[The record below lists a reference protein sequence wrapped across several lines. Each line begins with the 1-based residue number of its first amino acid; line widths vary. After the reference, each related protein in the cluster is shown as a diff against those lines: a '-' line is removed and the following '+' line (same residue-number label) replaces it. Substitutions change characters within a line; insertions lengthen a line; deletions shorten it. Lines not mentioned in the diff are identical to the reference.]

1 MTPSAADDLY
11 RSGKLPALVATAAI
25 LQISESMLPHPIPG
39 LRFGLAN
46 IVTLIILVQ
55 HGFKPALSV
64 TLLRTVVSAFVLGS
78 FLSPG
83 FILSFSGGFA
93 SITAAGLL
101 LHISHRV
108 PALRISPIGLGIAG
122 AFVHNMVQLGLA
134 YLLLIRHAGIF
145 FLVPWLSFGSVIL
158 GAFSGLL
165 AAGVLNRLAAHEAAP
180 SVALQPVA
188 PLQNRVHLSADT
200 WLHRCPPEVKIAAM
214 LILTLSVV
222 VYENLVLYAALFAA
236 ILLLIPSASLSY
248 ARIFQVFK
256 KLWAVVLSAVL
267 LPLYF
272 NPGNRV
278 LIPTPLGSLHAEAVA
293 RACVYGARILILA
306 LFANLV
312 AQTTDTR
319 ALTRGIRTFLKPFDR
334 LGLDSAAVAENLSL
348 SLAALP
354 AVWVEI
360 RSVMT
365 ALLAGKPRNL
375 ATLKAVVIQLFL
387 YLFRQQNGRP

>member
-1 MTPSAADDLY
+1 MTPSAADGLY
-11 RSGKLPALVATAAI
+11 RSGRLPALVAAAAI

-55 HGFKPALSV
+55 QGFKAALTV

-83 FILSFSGGFA
+83 FILSFTGGCA
-93 SITAAGLL
+93 SITMAGLL
-101 LHISHRV
+101 QRLSHRV

-122 AFVHNMVQLGLA
+122 AFVHNMVQLTLA
-134 YLLLIRHAGIF
+134 YLLLIRHPGIF
-145 FLVPWLSFGSVIL
+145 LLVPWLSFGSVGL
-158 GAFSGLL
+158 GAFSGSL
-165 AAGVLNRLAAHEAAP
+165 ALAVLSRLDAHPAATP
-180 SVALQPVA
+180 VALQPVP
-188 PLQNRVHLSADT
+188 PLQNRVHQQADT
-200 WLHRCPPEVKIAAM
+200 WLHRCPPEIKIAAVF
-214 LILTLSVV
+214 LLTVTVV
-222 VYENLVLYAALFAA
+222 LQENLVLYGALFAA
-236 ILLLIPSASLSY
+236 ILLLIPSASLTY
-248 ARIFQVFK
+248 ARVFQVFK

-272 NPGNRV
+272 NPGGQD
-278 LIPTPLGSLHAEAVA
+278 LIPTPFGSLHQEAVTSA
-293 RACVYGARILILA
+293 AVFGGRILILA

-312 AQTTDTR
+312 AQTTETR
-319 ALTRGIRTFLKPFDR
+319 AFTRGIRTFLKPFDR
-334 LGLDSAAVAENLSL
+334 LGLDSAAVAETLSL

-375 ATLKAVVIQLFL
+375 TTLKAVVIQLFL
-387 YLFRQQNGRP
+387 YLFSQQNGRP